1 MVMEHKRDKLLE
13 QLDETKLLWA
23 NIEKRT
29 QTVFNQV
36 CILITYIGMRCKD
49 FYFIMQP
56 NLIYIYNNELIKNK
70 TCFLVEIG

>member
-1 MVMEHKRDKLLE
+1 MEQKRDKLLE

-36 CILITYIGMRCKD
+36 CILITY
-49 FYFIMQP
+49 
-56 NLIYIYNNELIKNK
+56 L
-70 TCFLVEIG
+70 